1 MAEDRIIPINIE
13 DEMKT
18 AYIDYSMSVIVSRAL
33 PDVRDGLKPVHRR
46 VLYGMTDLGLASN
59 RPHKKSARI
68 VGEVLGKYHP
78 HGDSSVYDTMV
89 RMAQYWSMR
98 YTLVDGQGNFGSV
111 DGDPPAA
118 MRYTEARLKKIAEEL
133 LNDIEKDTVDFR
145 PNFDDSLQEPT
156 VLPAKFPNLLVNGAS
171 GIAVGM
177 ATNMAPHNLTEA
189 INGIIAYIDNREIT
203 IPELMKFIKAPDFP
217 TGGIIYGYE
226 GVKDAFETGRGRIV
240 MRAKSLFETSKT
252 GKDQIVVN
260 EIPYQVNK
268 STLIK
273 QTADLVNEKVIEG
286 ISDVRDE
293 SDRDGMRI
301 VYDLKRDAVPNV
313 VLNKLFKYTQLQTS
327 FSVNNVCLVKGRP
340 EMLNLKGLITH
351 FVAHRHDVVVRR
363 TRYEL
368 AEAEK
373 RAHILE
379 GLLIALDHLD
389 QVIKLIRDSQ
399 TPDEAKN
406 GLIETFKL
414 SEIQAKAILD
424 MRLQRL
430 TGLERDKIKAEFDE
444 LMKTIAHLNEILN
457 NEPMRYQIIKDE
469 LVEMRDKYGDERR
482 SVIEMVGNEMSME
495 DLIPDEEV
503 VITISH
509 LGYVKRTS
517 LSEYRTQAR
526 GGRGSRGVAKRQEDF
541 VEHIFMATNHNYLL
555 LFTEQ
560 GRCFWLRVYEI
571 PEGEKA
577 TKGRAI
583 QNLINIPVDDK
594 VKAFL
599 NVKSLSDPDYINQ
612 MNVIMVT
619 QQGTIK
625 KTTLEAYSRPRANG
639 INSMNVREGDQL
651 VEARLTNGT
660 CEIII
665 ASRNGKAIRF
675 NESTV
680 RPMGR
685 SATGVRAIRLGDGDE
700 VVGMVSIEDPKV
712 TNVLVVSENGMGKR
726 SEVEDYRITNRG
738 GKGVM
743 AMNVTDKTGKLVAI
757 KDVDDTMDVM
767 IINKSGIT
775 IRLSMKDL
783 RVLGRVTQGVRLINI
798 GDKDEIASVAKI
810 NYIPGDEEELD
821 ENGNPIIVEQVI
833 ELDEEGNPI
842 ATTVELDENGN
853 PIAIIPPAQ
862 GSALLDT
869 IVDRAIDDMEINPNT
884 EDSTEEDETPPAE

>member
-89 RMAQYWSMR
+89 RMAQDWSMR

-189 INGIIAYIDNREIT
+189 INGIIAYIDNRDIT

-240 MRAKSLFETSKT
+240 MRAKAIFETSKT

-313 VLNKLFKYTQLQTS
+313 VLNKLFKFTQLQTS

-363 TRYEL
+363 TQYEL

-399 TPDEAKN
+399 TPEEAKN
-406 GLIETFKL
+406 GLVETFKL

-469 LVEMRDKYGDERR
+469 LVEMREKYGDERR

-495 DLIPDEEV
+495 DLIPDDEV

-560 GRCFWLRVYEI
+560 GRCFWLRVFEI

-599 NVKSLSDPDYINQ
+599 NVKSLSNPEYINQ

-625 KTTLEAYSRPRANG
+625 KTTLEAYSRPRLNG

-660 CEIII
+660 CEMVI

-685 SATGVRAIRLGDGDE
+685 SATGVRAIRLAEGDE
-700 VVGMVSIEDPKV
+700 VIGMVSIEDPKV

-743 AMNVTDKTGKLVAI
+743 AMNVTEKTGKLVAI

-783 RVLGRVTQGVRLINI
+783 RVIGRVTQGVRLINI
-798 GDKDEIASVAKI
+798 GGKDEIASVAKI
-810 NYIPGDEEELD
+810 NYIPGDDDEEVIELD
-821 ENGNPIIVEQVI
+821 ENGNPIIVEKVI

-842 ATTVELDENGN
+842 VIEAITSKLMDE
-853 PIAIIPPAQ
+853 
-862 GSALLDT
+862 
-869 IVDRAIDDMEINPNT
+869 IVDRAMDDAEINPNT
-884 EDSTEEDETPPAE
+884 DEEEEEDETPPTE